1 MLHTLMNSPFKSN
14 LVLLK
19 SIINTRDDF
28 IALQDGVLISLK
40 NSFFFKD
47 FFFKKK
53 YVLLNDLQARGIS
66 SSMISKSF
74 FPIDYEYFVHL
85 TEIHIQQVIW

>member
-1 MLHTLMNSPFKSN
+1 MLHTLINSPFKSN
-14 LVLLK
+14 LILLK
-19 SIINTRDDF
+19 SIINAKDDF

-40 NSFFFKD
+40 NNYFFKD

-66 SSMISKSF
+66 SSIISESF
-74 FPIDYEYFVHL
+74 FPIDYEYFVYL
-85 TEIHIQQVIW
+85 TEIHSQQVIW